1 MKRNKLINVTEV
13 MRNVLAILIILA
25 TCLSTVAQRDLTPGR
40 RRGDTFGTRDF
51 RNLNNYGLQVSLGP
65 TYMMTP
71 QTNATVKM
79 QNDTMRYQYTHDP
92 VGELGIFVEIGTAHF
107 PMKPSIFKFLKH
119 RLISYYDWG
128 LGFKYFGGSETM
140 TIDITDAQGNINSTV
155 TGSGQYYNGYGF
167 GRFTLHKM
175 FSLGK
180 RHFLDNGLGLNVDYR
195 IIDGNRDYK
204 DEVLP
209 ATQTFHK
216 SLVAQVH
223 YELGLGF
230 KLKRGS
236 YLILGAQTPILGIQ
250 EWNGGSPALKW
261 YSSNYWPILF
271 KVKYIHLFE
280 KKSKGCNTGSEEDR
294 KRNKE
299 FMQGQ

>member
-1 MKRNKLINVTEV
+1 MKRNMPINITQI
-13 MRNVLAILIILA
+13 MRNGLATLIIVA
-25 TCLSTVAQRDLTPGR
+25 TCLSTVAQRDLTPGG

-51 RNLNNYGLQVSLGP
+51 RNLNNYGLQVSFGP
-65 TYMMTP
+65 TYMMTR
-71 QTNATVKM
+71 QTNPSVKM
-79 QNDTMRYQYTHDP
+79 ENGTMPYQYTHDP
-92 VGELGIFVEIGTAHF
+92 IGEIGIFAEIGMSHY

-119 RLISYYDWG
+119 RLVSYYDWG
-128 LGFKYFGGSETM
+128 LGFKYFGGSEAT
-140 TIDITDAQGNINSTV
+140 TIDYTDAQGAIDST
-155 TGSGQYYNGYGF
+155 TSGSGQFYNGYGF

-180 RHFLDNGLGLNVDYR
+180 RHFIDNGLGLNIDYR
-195 IIDGNRDYK
+195 VIDGNRNYK
-204 DEVLP
+204 DAVM
-209 ATQTFHK
+209 ASTQTFHN

-223 YELGLGF
+223 YELGIGF

-250 EWNGGSPALKW
+250 DWNGGNPGLKW

-271 KVKYIHLFE
+271 KVKYIQLFE
-280 KKSKGCNTGSEEDR
+280 KKSKGCNNGSDEDR

-299 FMQGQ
+299 YMQGQ